1 MKTWF
6 IEISDNEDLKVT
18 IYADGSVYGKERGK
32 RLDTL
37 TSNAMEE
44 IKYFINHN
52 LGEFRKLGYYNFNNN
67 PFTIKV
73 NDLKKHNRYKF
84 MGWPETLNIIDVLLR
99 NYYQRNLSN
108 CTTGLVSFK

>member
-6 IEISDNEDLKVT
+6 IEISDKNGLKLT
-18 IYADGSVYGKERGK
+18 LYTDGSIYGNERGK
-32 RLDTL
+32 CLTTL
-37 TSNAMEE
+37 SNDNMKE
-44 IKYFINHN
+44 IRYFIDHN

-73 NDLKKHNRYKF
+73 NDLKKNNRYKF
-84 MGWPETLNIIDVLLR
+84 IGWPETLNIISVLLR

-108 CTTGLVSFK
+108 CPHLLASFR